1 MAAERERE
9 IQRAR
14 NDGKPHQ
21 TEVLRAEAR
30 NALHLIGLGG
40 DGVTHEDEMNARRGR
55 RRGAHV
61 TPTFFFLLL
70 FQSRTLTASMALTT
84 RCLTIINTTWR
95 IYLSGTRAL

>member
-9 IQRAR
+9 MQRARR
-14 NDGKPHQ
+14 NDGKPHP

-55 RRGAHV
+55 GAGRARYTHILIKKYHV
-61 TPTFFFLLL
+61 HIVGFILWAQYFCIHEP
-70 FQSRTLTASMALTT
+70 
-84 RCLTIINTTWR
+84 
-95 IYLSGTRAL
+95 

>member
-9 IQRAR
+9 MQRARR
-14 NDGKPHQ
+14 NDGKPHP

-55 RRGAHV
+55 GAGRARYTHILIKNLDC
-61 TPTFFFLLL
+61 FHRSHH
-70 FQSRTLTASMALTT
+70 QMSDYYKHQ
-84 RCLTIINTTWR
+84 NTTWCM
-95 IYLSGTRAL
+95 YVS